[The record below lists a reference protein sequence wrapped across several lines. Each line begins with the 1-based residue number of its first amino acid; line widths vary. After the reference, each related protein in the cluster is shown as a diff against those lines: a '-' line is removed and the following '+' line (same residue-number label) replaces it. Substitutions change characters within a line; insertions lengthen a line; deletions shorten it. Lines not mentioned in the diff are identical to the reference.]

1 MKGIVDRFEED
12 RVVIEILS
20 DGGVLEFDRVLFP
33 DNLKEGDVVE
43 YIKDRFVINEEETR
57 ERERKTNDLFNSLIK
72 K

>member
-57 ERERKTNDLFNSLIK
+57 ERGRKTNDLFNSLIK